1 MQVRPAHVTLFTRS
15 THERLAYSR
24 CPANTNDLATPLPS
38 PNFYFLFFAVGV
50 WRRWTSSEYR
60 YISGINVYVSSLPKH
75 SHNDLAWQIRFY
87 FHNQLDRVNL
97 SRNTSGLYGNEWQTD
112 IPRLRAGKVGGQVSQ
127 CHGLC
132 AWTIVVTV
140 SQSCPLQKK
149 TKKTGSRFKLGPMRK
164 DRKITQS

>member
-1 MQVRPAHVTLFTRS
+1 MKGGSGRARQSTMQVRPAHVTLFTRS

-38 PNFYFLFFAVGV
+38 PNFYFLFLQLVSG
-50 WRRWTSSEYR
+50 TGEQLLSR

-127 CHGLC
+127 CHSAHEQL
-132 AWTIVVTV
+132 
-140 SQSCPLQKK
+140 
-149 TKKTGSRFKLGPMRK
+149 
-164 DRKITQS
+164 